1 MLNNISYHPLVALKT
16 CSEFIAANNTLK
28 TVLVMVCLKRHRE
41 VEVFSRSP
49 WQNLTWF
56 HASGMGTIGIVDIQ
70 VVPHCWSVLA
80 SLNGVF
86 PATLAKKDGNGT
98 ILKWTI
104 KCLEY
109 LCS

>member
-1 MLNNISYHPLVALKT
+1 
-16 CSEFIAANNTLK
+16 
-28 TVLVMVCLKRHRE
+28 MVYLKRHRE

-86 PATLAKKDGNGT
+86 PATLAKKDGNDT